1 MTPVGIL
8 SQDVPGLAVFLNP
21 ADADGKAFMTAGFPS
36 NVNSGQS
43 MFAQDGTFGQT
54 NAGITSL
61 NGITLAIGQ
70 SGSPLLF
77 NYEDHVYTVG
87 VVHSFDDP
95 NGNGTGDIGEPIYG
109 TILTA
114 NLYKNLSDRLNLVES
129 NTDSAQLPQNI
140 IFGGSAGDSFTGSH
154 RREKIVLLGGN
165 DMADGYKGDDEIY
178 GDDGDDALFGG
189 LGDDTLDGGAGA
201 DTLDGGSGDDT
212 LIGGD
217 GADVFVIGKG
227 ADRIVGADA
236 TDRLYIRVGSL
247 HPFAEERQHGEPLPE
262 DALGLPVR
270 GGFLAGDAEWSI
282 EAAQR
287 FPSSFALYD
296 GDVLYDVI
304 QGHGETGFYAR
315 FAEEFW
321 RTVTTTSAT
330 KLQVRGRVARTPLR
344 QRVITGLVPVISIA
358 CRRASGRMAGSSPAM
373 TRDEWR
379 LPCPAASARRFLD
392 CGRRSPS

>member
-1 MTPVGIL
+1 M
-8 SQDVPGLAVFLNP
+8 
-21 ADADGKAFMTAGFPS
+21 
-36 NVNSGQS
+36 
-43 MFAQDGTFGQT
+43 
-54 NAGITSL
+54 
-61 NGITLAIGQ
+61 
-70 SGSPLLF
+70 
-77 NYEDHVYTVG
+77 
-87 VVHSFDDP
+87 
-95 NGNGTGDIGEPIYG
+95 
-109 TILTA
+109 
-114 NLYKNLSDRLNLVES
+114 SDRLNLVES
-129 NTDSAQLPQNI
+129 NTDLAQLPQNI

-178 GDDGDDALFGG
+178 GGDGDDALFGG
-189 LGDDTLDGGAGA
+189 LGD

-315 FAEEFW
+315 FAEE
-321 RTVTTTSAT
+321 SG
-330 KLQVRGRVARTPLR
+330 GR
-344 QRVITGLVPVISIA
+344 
-358 CRRASGRMAGSSPAM
+358 
-373 TRDEWR
+373 
-379 LPCPAASARRFLD
+379 
-392 CGRRSPS
+392 